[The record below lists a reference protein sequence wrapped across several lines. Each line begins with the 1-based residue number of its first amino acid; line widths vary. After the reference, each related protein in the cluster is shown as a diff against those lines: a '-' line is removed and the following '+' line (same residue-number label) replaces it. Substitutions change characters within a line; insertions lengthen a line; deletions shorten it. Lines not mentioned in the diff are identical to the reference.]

1 MFDPISETKKI
12 YTQATDRVK
21 EEWNKLPEDV
31 QSYIKGLAFIT
42 AFTSFSGFAYHFGTG
57 LADTITYKM
66 RHRN

>member
-12 YTQATDRVK
+12 CTQATDHVK

-31 QSYIKGLAFIT
+31 RSNIKGLALIT
-42 AFTSFSGFAYHFGTG
+42 AFTSFSGFAYHFGAG
-57 LADTITYKM
+57 LADTIAYKM